1 MFVKVNLTF
10 KLIAVAFIFTI
21 IYVYVSRD
29 IYGETFV
36 NEIRIADRDNIL
48 TELADQEL
56 IELGKE
62 ICIKSNTWKNLN
74 SSNTDI
80 AKVILKTIPT
90 EKDAASIVQSSSILT
105 FLRYQSIYELC
116 PENIHILSKLIKK
129 EQDIG

>member
-1 MFVKVNLTF
+1 MFVKVNIIF

-36 NEIRIADRDNIL
+36 NEIRLADRDNIL
-48 TELADQEL
+48 TELTDKEL
-56 IELGKE
+56 VELGKE
-62 ICIKSNTWKNLN
+62 ICIKSNTWENLK

-80 AKVILKTIPT
+80 TKEILKTIST
-90 EKDAASIVQSSSILT
+90 EIDTLSIVESSSILT

-129 EQDIG
+129 EQDLG

>member
-1 MFVKVNLTF
+1 MFVKVNIIF

-36 NEIRIADRDNIL
+36 NEIRLADRDNIL
-48 TELADQEL
+48 TELTDKEL
-56 IELGKE
+56 VELGKE
-62 ICIKSNTWKNLN
+62 ICIKSNTWENFK

-80 AKVILKTIPT
+80 TKEILKTIST
-90 EKDAASIVQSSSILT
+90 EIDTLSIVESSSILT

-116 PENIHILSKLIKK
+116 PENIHILTKLIKK
-129 EQDIG
+129 EQDLG

>member
-1 MFVKVNLTF
+1 MNIIF

-36 NEIRIADRDNIL
+36 NEIRLADRDNIL
-48 TELADQEL
+48 TELTDKEL
-56 IELGKE
+56 VELGKE
-62 ICIKSNTWKNLN
+62 ICIKSNTWENLK

-80 AKVILKTIPT
+80 TKEILKTIST
-90 EKDAASIVQSSSILT
+90 EIDTLSIVESSSILT

-129 EQDIG
+129 EQDLG

>member
-1 MFVKVNLTF
+1 VNIIF

-36 NEIRIADRDNIL
+36 NEIRLADRDNIL
-48 TELADQEL
+48 TELTDKEL
-56 IELGKE
+56 VELGKE
-62 ICIKSNTWKNLN
+62 ICIKSNTWENLK

-80 AKVILKTIPT
+80 TKEILKTIST
-90 EKDAASIVQSSSILT
+90 EIDTLSIVESSSILT

-129 EQDIG
+129 EQDLG

>member
-1 MFVKVNLTF
+1 MFVKVNLAF

-21 IYVYVSRD
+21 IYIYVSRD
-29 IYGETFV
+29 LYAETFV

-62 ICIKSNTWKNLN
+62 ICIKSNTWKNLK

-80 AKVILKTIPT
+80 AKVILKTIHT
-90 EKDAASIVQSSSILT
+90 EKDTSSIVQSSSILT

-116 PENIHILSKLIKK
+116 PENIHILSKLTKK